1 MTADKSS
8 ERSERGRKKRRRDGR
23 GRRERRRQLELKL
36 SEEDFYEAI
45 LEVKK
50 IARIDVPSPA
60 REEMQDFQSIT
71 GLRGRILEGSGGR
84 GVGGTEHRLRGF
96 PSSSMTGAPHPPPAL
111 KCPRCESSNTKFCY
125 YNNYNLSQP
134 RHFCKSCRRYWT
146 KGGVLRNVPIGGGC
160 RKPKRSSSSKSSS
173 KSSSSNSPSSASSIA
188 DKDRPRTSSTSR
200 ADFDP
205 DPITI
210 SRSEN
215 PNPPFDQPNLV
226 SPPPPAADIFA
237 DSAVTFPSLV
247 AAAAVANQ
255 SIQGFNFVDPPLLRL
270 PDPPPAP
277 PQHPKIEEVRVQGL
291 LHATDLPEL
300 PSVGGIDWPAV
311 DSGIFDLS
319 GSTDPAT
326 YWNHS
331 HWSDGDPSLYLP

>member
-1 MTADKSS
+1 
-8 ERSERGRKKRRRDGR
+8 
-23 GRRERRRQLELKL
+23 
-36 SEEDFYEAI
+36 
-45 LEVKK
+45 
-50 IARIDVPSPA
+50 
-60 REEMQDFQSIT
+60 MQDFQSIT
-71 GLRGRILEGSGGR
+71 GLRGRILEGSGGH

-125 YNNYNLSQP
+125 YNNYNPLSRVTSASLAAAIGPKEASSATSPSAGDAASPNALPPPNRPPNPLPPTPLHLLPLSQI
-134 RHFCKSCRRYWT
+134 K
-146 KGGVLRNVPIGGGC
+146 I
-160 RKPKRSSSSKSSS
+160 
-173 KSSSSNSPSSASSIA
+173 
-188 DKDRPRTSSTSR
+188 
-200 ADFDP
+200 
-205 DPITI
+205 
-210 SRSEN
+210 
-215 PNPPFDQPNLV
+215 PNLV

-277 PQHPKIEEVRVQGL
+277 PQHPKLEEVRVQGL